1 MAFIFYIYIYIHF
14 YNLFLS
20 IIFFFWWGGGE
31 GGVGKR
37 GVSNQNSMRD
47 CQMS

>member
-20 IIFFFWWGGGE
+20 IIFFFWWGGGRGE
-31 GGVGKR
+31 WGRGGSQTKIVCETVK
-37 GVSNQNSMRD
+37 
-47 CQMS
+47 